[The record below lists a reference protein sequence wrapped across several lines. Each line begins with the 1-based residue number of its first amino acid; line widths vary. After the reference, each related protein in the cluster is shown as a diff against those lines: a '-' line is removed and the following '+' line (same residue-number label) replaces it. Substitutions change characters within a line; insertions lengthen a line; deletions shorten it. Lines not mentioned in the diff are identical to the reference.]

1 MNKTHTWA
9 SKTGIKSFSLERAGP
24 SNQRLGS
31 KGRVQNTCKR
41 WVCVSLRVWLY
52 GEKLSMVEGSP
63 TYLSYPGWLNL
74 SYSALQHKQNSLHEK
89 QKCWHSW
96 KGCPPRCVTLLW
108 WYWVTLL
115 ARPTFLHINP
125 LAHLAGSK
133 DVRAPLAQAIIAQAN
148 SAFSH
153 INSL

>member
-1 MNKTHTWA
+1 MPSAELRRGVRVKVVYKPLSFFGTVNKTHTWA

-63 TYLSYPGWLNL
+63 TYLSYPG
-74 SYSALQHKQNSLHEK
+74 
-89 QKCWHSW
+89 
-96 KGCPPRCVTLLW
+96 
-108 WYWVTLL
+108 
-115 ARPTFLHINP
+115 
-125 LAHLAGSK
+125 
-133 DVRAPLAQAIIAQAN
+133 
-148 SAFSH
+148 
-153 INSL
+153 